1 MLVIRWRR
9 MSSVKSKTWT
19 DRLPVPGSYANRFLK
34 GSTRRRQRTVVSQS
48 ITTLFN
54 GDWWQLICVFLF
66 CFLVVSSIDR
76 NTVRSFMCPCQKID
90 QIAWSHGFRWGRPAA
105 ATLGLSRPSSNTLSH
120 AGNIIQTSFYSFFS
134 LSRIHESLLGTLYL
148 FIQLPPIHF
157 SFTSIF
163 IFFPLPFILSPGA
176 SFHDFFF
183 VSLSLSLPSGLCPLS
198 LSSLPTAKNGA
209 VFYTPTGTHP
219 LITLKAISL
228 YFCTAPVIIFK
239 TLR

>member
-34 GSTRRRQRTVVSQS
+34 GSTRRRQRIVVSQP

-54 GDWWQLICVFLF
+54 CDWWQLICVFSF
-66 CFLVVSSIDR
+66 CFVVVSFIDR
-76 NTVRSFMCPCQKID
+76 NTVWSSMCPCQKID

-120 AGNIIQTSFYSFFS
+120 AGNIIQTSFYSFF
-134 LSRIHESLLGTLYL
+134 LSRIHESLLLGTLYL

-157 SFTSIF
+157 SFASIF

-176 SFHDFFF
+176 SFHVFFCL
-183 VSLSLSLPSGLCPLS
+183 SLSLSTLRIV
-198 LSSLPTAKNGA
+198 SSLAFLSPNSQKWSRFLHTNRHASTNN
-209 VFYTPTGTHP
+209 
-219 LITLKAISL
+219 S
-228 YFCTAPVIIFK
+228 
-239 TLR
+239 